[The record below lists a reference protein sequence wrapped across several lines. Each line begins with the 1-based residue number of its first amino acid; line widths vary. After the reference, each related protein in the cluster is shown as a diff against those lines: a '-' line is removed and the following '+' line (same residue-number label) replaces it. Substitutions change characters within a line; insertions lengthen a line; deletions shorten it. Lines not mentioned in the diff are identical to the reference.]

1 MKQLAPLLAFAA
13 ALAAAPAAAQTH
25 SHAHE
30 DHGVRVDSH
39 ADRAELRRMM
49 QPYVDSARATWPAVR
64 QRFQAGMGPA
74 AKLFAVTRLHDVA
87 GHEEQVFIGVERI
100 ADGRIHGRIFSQ
112 IELVDGFTYGQLYDF
127 AEPDLVDWLVMRE
140 DGSMDGNFV
149 GRFLQ
154 GLEQPQ

>member
-1 MKQLAPLLAFAA
+1 MKQLASGLALAA

-25 SHAHE
+25 THAH
-30 DHGVRVDSH
+30 DDRGVRVDSH
-39 ADRAELRRMM
+39 ADRDELRRAM

-64 QRFQAGMGPA
+64 QRFQAGMGPKA
-74 AKLFAVTRLHDVA
+74 QLFAVTRLRDMA

-100 ADGRIHGRIFSQ
+100 VEGRVHGRIFSQ
-112 IELVDGFTYGQLYDF
+112 IELVDGFTYGQPYDF
-127 AEPDLVDWLVMRE
+127 AEPELIDWLVMRD

-154 GLEQPQ
+154 GLEQQQ